1 MAFMLWCRFSKWTSQ
16 SWHIDEKLTINKNIA
31 AGLQVILRPILI
43 SRKRP
48 SKLMKFEFE
57 QFSTIEDVFLYLV
70 SVAPYMKQV
79 LPVSSYKGY
88 VFSFVPLTPL
98 SGDVVI
104 MVYTKG
110 SIGAG
115 MVEFDI
121 STKKYKSVTGVERA
135 DKNYFI
141 ILIPKSTSIS
151 DRAIAQLESIKK

>member
-1 MAFMLWCRFSKWTSQ
+1 ML
-16 SWHIDEKLTINKNIA
+16 
-31 AGLQVILRPILI
+31 V
-43 SRKRP
+43 
-48 SKLMKFEFE
+48 KFEFE
-57 QFSTIEDVFLYLV
+57 QFFTIEDVFLYLV
-70 SVAPYMKQV
+70 SVAPYMKQI

-88 VFSFVPLTPL
+88 VFSFVPLTEL

-104 MVYTKG
+104 MVYAKG
-110 SIGAG
+110 SIDAG

-151 DRAIAQLESIKK
+151 DSAIAQLESSKK